1 MLLTKFR
8 FNTDFKSYKAG
19 NTCII
24 EELTDGTVL
33 MGGEMTMLKEVLKYY
48 GEPFQ
53 IEINGWE
60 ELTVTD
66 AKLIN
71 VNGQPVC
78 KGTTVYY
85 ITNNNKVRTATLIGV
100 KYDCDGKKYIIEDEW
115 KFSTE
120 NVYTKRDDAGLSA
133 VDNFRDEVASLKLNV
148 YTLEDLLEF
157 PIGKDLSDY
166 DLNPAKT
173 AYEELLADLNLDN
186 DIRTAVRF

>member
-66 AKLIN
+66 VKLIN

-85 ITNNNKVRTATLIGV
+85 ITNNNKVRTATLIGI
-100 KYDCDGKKYIIEDEW
+100 KYDRDGKKYIIEDEW
-115 KFSTE
+115 KFSAE

-133 VDNFRDEVASLKLNV
+133 VDNFRDEVASLKMNV

-166 DLNPAKT
+166 NLNPAKT

>member
-8 FNTDFKSYKAG
+8 FNTDFKSYKVG

-66 AKLIN
+66 VKLIN

-78 KGTTVYY
+78 KDTTVYY
-85 ITNNNKVRTATLIGV
+85 ITNNNKVRTATLIGI
-100 KYDCDGKKYIIEDEW
+100 KYDRDGKKIH
-115 KFSTE
+115 
-120 NVYTKRDDAGLSA
+120 N
-133 VDNFRDEVASLKLNV
+133 
-148 YTLEDLLEF
+148 
-157 PIGKDLSDY
+157 
-166 DLNPAKT
+166 
-173 AYEELLADLNLDN
+173 
-186 DIRTAVRF
+186 

>member
-53 IEINGWE
+53 IEINRWE

-100 KYDCDGKKYIIEDEW
+100 KYDCDGKKYIIEDD
-115 KFSTE
+115 SIT
-120 NVYTKRDDAGLSA
+120 VT
-133 VDNFRDEVASLKLNV
+133 
-148 YTLEDLLEF
+148 
-157 PIGKDLSDY
+157 
-166 DLNPAKT
+166 
-173 AYEELLADLNLDN
+173 
-186 DIRTAVRF
+186 